1 MADVRVYKVESEGL
15 VFGWANVALTADGQT
30 VLDAHADTIEADV
43 LEKAAYEF
51 VLKFGNAATGV
62 MHQGPSVGRL
72 VESMMFTAEKAEAL
86 GIPADSLPTGWWVGM
101 KIDDPE
107 VFAKVKDGTYP
118 MFSIQGLAE
127 REEIDDEA

>member
-1 MADVRVYKVESEGL
+1 MADVRVYKVDDEGL
-15 VFGWANVALTADGQT
+15 VFGWANVAVTADGET
-30 VLDAHADTIEADV
+30 VVDAHADEIDGVE
-43 LEKAAYEF
+43 LEKAAYDF
-51 VLKFGNAATGV
+51 VLKFGDTGV

-86 GIPADSLPTGWWVGM
+86 GIPAESLPTGWWVGFR
-101 KIDDPE
+101 IDDAD

-127 REEIDDEA
+127 REEVAE

>member
-1 MADVRVYKVESEGL
+1 MADVRVYKVDDEGL
-15 VFGWANVALTADGQT
+15 VFGWANVAITADGET
-30 VLDAHADTIEADV
+30 ITDAHGDQI
-43 LEKAAYEF
+43 EKADLEAAAYDF
-51 VLKFGNAATGV
+51 VLKFGDTGV

-86 GIPADSLPTGWWVGM
+86 GVPAESLPVGWWVGF
-101 KIDDPE
+101 KIDDPD

-127 REEIDDEA
+127 REEVDE